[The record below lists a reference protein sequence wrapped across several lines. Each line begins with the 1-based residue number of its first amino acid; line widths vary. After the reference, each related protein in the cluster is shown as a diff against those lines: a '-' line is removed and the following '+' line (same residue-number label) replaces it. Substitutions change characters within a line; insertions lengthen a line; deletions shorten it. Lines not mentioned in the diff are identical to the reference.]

1 MFHIFYFK
9 WSPIMNGI
17 KPVEELELTDDF
29 MFMAVMRNEEVCKEL
44 LERLLKIKI
53 EKVEYPELQK
63 EIRPYYESKGVRLDV
78 YVKDSDHIYDIEIQT
93 YHDKNLAKRTRVYQ
107 SMIDADNL
115 MRGQDYLELKESF
128 VIFITT
134 FDPFGYEM
142 PVYTFKNICKE
153 NTKITLQDETSKI
166 FFNATAYKKES
177 DIAIRQFMSYLL
189 NKEPTDDFTRKLD
202 RLVNT
207 IKKNKQFRKGYDSMG
222 AVWYMDAKRE
232 GRLEGILQKSI
243 DAAKKL
249 LSTGISKEQIA
260 SCLDLSIEKVEELSK
275 EVKNS

>member
-1 MFHIFYFK
+1 
-9 WSPIMNGI
+9 MNGL
-17 KPVEELELTDDF
+17 KPVEELEFTDDF
-29 MFMAVMRNEEVCKEL
+29 MFMAVMRNEDVCKEL

-78 YVKDSDHIYDIEIQT
+78 YVKDSNRIFDIEVQT
-93 YHDKNLAKRTRVYQ
+93 YKDQNLAKRTRVYQ

-153 NTKITLQDETSKI
+153 NKEITLQDETSKI
-166 FFNATAYKKES
+166 FFNATAYKKET
-177 DIAIRQFMSYLL
+177 DIAIRKFMSYLL
-189 NKEPTDDFTRKLD
+189 NKEATDDFTRKID
-202 RLVNT
+202 NLVNT
-207 IKKNKQFRKGYDSMG
+207 IKNSKQFRTGYDIMS
-222 AVWYMDAKRE
+222 AVWYTDAKRE
-232 GRLEGILQKSI
+232 GALQQAISS
-243 DAAKKL
+243 AKYF
-249 LSTGISKEQIA
+249 LSTG
-260 SCLDLSIEKVEELSK
+260 LSIEQVAAGTGLPIA
-275 EVKNS
+275 EVQKLVQSSGVKAD